1 MTLVTNLQQHPS
13 VMPSVSVQGAYEPFN
28 LQVSRGQIAGHFP
41 FLLYGYSP
49 NVANTAFGPLWEGLT
64 QSGGLYPFPS
74 SAAQLTIV
82 SSSASDTSALNVQIN
97 GLDANFA
104 PISEVVA
111 LNGTTNVTSVN
122 SYLRVLSCSVTNGSN
137 VGNISFKQGTTLL
150 AQINAGLG
158 ITQMS
163 VYTVPAGYTLYILR
177 SYKTANIGFTS
188 GAWINFEVL
197 FTNNVSGATSVAN
210 EQTYVQQI
218 EVNYETLPRKITE
231 KTDIQYLFKTS
242 TGGPLICS
250 LNLTGILIKNDG
262 QSA

>member
-1 MTLVTNLQQHPS
+1 MAGTPSNTFVAPPHSVT
-13 VMPSVSVQGAYEPFN
+13 VQGAYEPFN
-28 LQVSRGQIAGHFP
+28 LQVARGQIMGHSP
-41 FLLYGYSP
+41 FLLYGYS
-49 NVANTAFGPLWEGLT
+49 NQVANTAFGPLWEGLT

-82 SSSASDTSALNVQIN
+82 SSSASDTSALSVQIQ

-104 PISEVVA
+104 PISEVIA
-111 LNGTTNVTSVN
+111 LNGTSAVTSVN
-122 SYLRVLSCSVTNGSN
+122 SYLRVNNVGTTNGVN
-137 VGNISFKQGTTLL
+137 VGNITFKQSTTLL

-158 ITQMS
+158 VNQASI
-163 VYTVPAGYTLYILR
+163 YTVPAGYTLYILR

-188 GAWINFEVL
+188 GAWINFEVQ
-197 FTNNVSGATSVAN
+197 FNDNVTGAQKIVQ

-218 EVNYETLPRKITE
+218 EINYTQMPRKITE

-250 LNLTGILIKNDG
+250 QNLTGILIKNDC
-262 QSA
+262 QAP